1 MNYKKGRTL
10 QLLKVFKISE
20 TLKKRMEIDF
30 FFFFSP
36 KFNIL
41 SRRTMHFDT
50 ERTINVL
57 FNGE

>member
-1 MNYKKGRTL
+1 MNYKTARTL

-20 TLKKRMEIDF
+20 TLKKRMEIELF
-30 FFFFSP
+30 FLFSP

-41 SRRTMHFDT
+41 SRRTMHLDA

-57 FNGE
+57 FSGE